1 MYIRLESSSTKMNSN
16 INSPVLSFTVTRQ
29 CNLNCVYCYFP
40 NKGNKSITKDIVD
53 SIISDYFKFFTK
65 GIDHV
70 RFLLSGGEPLLEKDL
85 VFYIME
91 QGQDFAKRYGKS
103 ISYTLDSNGVLL
115 TKQVV
120 DKLLPYDVY
129 VMSSIDGDAKIH
141 NSQRPFLATNTG
153 SHDVVMKNVA
163 YALKVL
169 GSDNVAVRFTVL
181 PGELQNLYRTF
192 LYFYDFGFRIIDF
205 APNYE
210 IGWSDEEMQVY
221 ASEIYKTASFVLKT
235 KIDNKLIANYINWVL
250 NDNECISA
258 YGHPCGIIPT
268 VDTNGDLYSCHRFI
282 DNPNFYL
289 GNYKNFCQVIGS
301 IRSLSKDYLN
311 YWNRYG
317 AYGRGSCPANN
328 VCHGCRA
335 FESTDFF
342 KQFITVMKEQVEH
355 VLFEETQ
362 SICITRIMD
371 YLVDEGL
378 TDNEHVLINRTNGE
392 YLLLNETGNIIVQIL
407 SQVESIS
414 FDELLNKFS
423 DFIKNSE
430 DIDKELIKRDLLLFL
445 KKLKKEN
452 IVSLAI

>member
-1 MYIRLESSSTKMNSN
+1 MNSC
-16 INSPVLSFTVTRQ
+16 INSPVLSFTVTRS

-40 NKGNKSITKDIVD
+40 NKGNKSITKEIVD
-53 SIISDYFKFFTK
+53 SIISDYFKFFAK
-65 GIDHV
+65 EIDHV

-91 QGQDFAKRYGKS
+91 LGQTFAQRYGKS

-120 DKLLPYDVY
+120 DKLQPYDVY

-141 NSQRPFLATNTG
+141 DTQRPFLHSGEG
-153 SHDVVMKNVA
+153 SHRVVVENVA

-169 GSDNVAVRFTVL
+169 GSENVAVRFTLL
-181 PGELQNLYRTF
+181 PSGIHCFYETF
-192 LYFYDFGFRIIDF
+192 KYFYDFGFRIIDF

-210 IGWSDEEMQVY
+210 IKWSEGDMQTY
-221 ASEIYKTASFVLKT
+221 ASEIYKIVSFVIKT
-235 KIDNKLIANYINWVL
+235 KVDNKLIANYINWIL

-268 VDTNGDLYSCHRFI
+268 VDTNGDFYSCHRFM

-328 VCHGCRA
+328 VCHGCQP
-335 FESTDFF
+335 FEFTEFF
-342 KQFITVMKEQVEH
+342 KQFIRIMKKQVEH
-355 VLFEETQ
+355 ALFEGTQ
-362 SICITRIMD
+362 SIRIKRTMD
-371 YLVDEGL
+371 YVIDDGL
-378 TDNEHVLINRTNGE
+378 NNNEHVLINIANGE
-392 YLLLNETGNIIVQIL
+392 YLLLNETGTVIVRIL
-407 SQVESIS
+407 SQVEDIS
-414 FDELLNKFS
+414 FDELLNRFS
-423 DFIKNSE
+423 DFINDSE
-430 DIDKELIKRDLLLFL
+430 VIDKEQIKRDILIFL
-445 KKLKKEN
+445 KTLKKEN
-452 IVSLAI
+452 IVSLSI